1 MSDELPPPPPE
12 PPPPPPAGDAFS
24 PPPLPLPGAAPPLP
38 EPPLKDTVGTGILRL
53 LLLHLFQIPLTV
65 VGGPI
70 WIGLSQLVYVVPQ
83 HFAFKKQGRVACIH
97 GLWIGAGITFLLNA
111 GCFGLVLVSLSGSSF
126 R

>member
-1 MSDELPPPPPE
+1 MNGDAPPLPGEALPPPPP
-12 PPPPPPAGDAFS
+12 PPPFPPRPQ
-24 PPPLPLPGAAPPLP
+24 
-38 EPPLKDTVGTGILRL
+38 KDSVGSGVLRL

-83 HFAFKKQGRVACIH
+83 HFAYAKRGQAASIR
-97 GLWIGAGITFLLNA
+97 GLWLGAGITFLLNA
-111 GCFGLVLVSLSGSSF
+111 GCFGLVLFSLSSTSF

>member
-1 MSDELPPPPPE
+1 MSDVP
-12 PPPPPPAGDAFS
+12 S
-24 PPPLPLPGAAPPLP
+24 PPLP
-38 EPPLKDTVGTGILRL
+38 EPPPLPPPPPAPGTTWVATPPKDTVGTGLLRL

-83 HFAFKKQGRVACIH
+83 HFVYAKRGQRACIR
-97 GLWIGAGITFLLNA
+97 GLWLGAGITFLLNA
-111 GCFGLVLVSLSGSSF
+111 GCFGIVLLSLSSSSF